1 MPIQKEVWAAD
12 IKEKLFPEDSFVAQS
27 ADDTPFA
34 DNKTVHRA
42 VAGNLPNVVR
52 NRATVPAGIE
62 RRTDEDA
69 SYDLD
74 EFTSDPTLIRDIEEV
89 EVNYNK
95 RQSVLRS
102 HIATINLRVAN
113 WMQYHWAPT
122 PSANLI
128 RTTGAARTAI
138 ATAVGATGNRK
149 KLLLADI
156 FKLAALFD
164 DMDLPENGRNLLLP
178 AAMYTDLVEANWAT
192 LLQLQSEGSA
202 ILKDGSMM
210 MLHGFKIYKRGAKNL
225 LTYTNAGTPVKR
237 TPEAGTLTSAN
248 AAALAWHSDFVTR
261 AKGEVKV
268 FENLDDATM
277 YGSVFS
283 ALVRAGGRAQYPDFL
298 GVAAIVEDA
307 A

>member
-12 IKEKLFPEDSFVAQS
+12 IKEKLFPADSFLAQS
-27 ADDTPFA
+27 VDDTPFA

-42 VAGNLPNVVR
+42 VAGAVPGVAR
-52 NRATVPAGIE
+52 NRQTVPAAIQ
-62 RRTDEDA
+62 RRTDDDA

-102 HIATINLRVAN
+102 HLNTINLQVAN

-122 PSANLI
+122 PAANII
-128 RTTGAARTAI
+128 RTTGSARAAI
-138 ATAVGATGNRK
+138 ASTFGATGNRK

-164 DMDLPENGRNLLLP
+164 DMDLTEQNRNLLLP
-178 AAMYTDLVEANWAT
+178 SAMYNDLVEANWAT
-192 LLQLQSEGSA
+192 LLQLQAEGSA
-202 ILKDGSMM
+202 LLKDGSLM
-210 MLHGFKIYKRGAKNL
+210 MLHGFRIWKRGGKNI

-237 TPEAGTLTSAN
+237 LPDAATLSTAN
-248 AAALAWHSDFVTR
+248 AAALAWHPDFVTR

>member
-12 IKEKLFPEDSFVAQS
+12 IKEKLFPSDSFLMQS
-27 ADDTPFA
+27 VDDTPFA
-34 DNKTVHRA
+34 DNKKVHRA
-42 VAGNLPNVVR
+42 VAGDNPTVVR
-52 NRATVPAGIE
+52 NRATVPAGIL
-62 RRTDEDA
+62 RRTDEDLE
-69 SYDLD
+69 YELD

-89 EVNYNK
+89 EVNYAK

-102 HIATINLRVAN
+102 HLNTINLKVAN

-122 PSANLI
+122 PSANIL
-128 RTTGAARTAI
+128 RTTGASRAAI
-138 ATAVGATGNRK
+138 ATPFGATGNRK
-149 KLLLADI
+149 KLTFADI
-156 FKLAALFD
+156 QKLAELFD
-164 DMDLPENGRNLLLP
+164 EMDVAETNRQLLLP
-178 AAMYTDLVEANWAT
+178 SAMYNDLVSEKFDVM
-192 LLQLQSEGSA
+192 LRLQAEGQAVLRDNS
-202 ILKDGSMM
+202 LM
-210 MLHGFKIYKRGAKNL
+210 MLYGFKIWKRGKNNI

-237 TPEAGTLTSAN
+237 QPDAATLTTAN
-248 AAALAWHSDFVTR
+248 AAALAWHPDFVCR

-283 ALVRAGGRAQYPDFL
+283 ALVRAGGRAQYGDYL